1 MASTHSAAP
10 GSPLAAAS
18 TSALVAG
25 TPILRSTRSRNVN
38 QLKIFPCVELAG
50 WKAGTLFPPP
60 PPQPKS
66 FASGQRKPATSAART
81 ASEKSRA
88 RLRRGRES
96 GMVST
101 WAGTFFFFLEV
112 GVERGREV
120 NWGNG

>member
-60 PPQPKS
+60 QPKS

-88 RLRRGRES
+88 RLRGGRES
-96 GMVST
+96 GMGST
-101 WAGTFFFFLEV
+101 WGGKFFFFWRSGL
-112 GVERGREV
+112 REEEK
-120 NWGNG
+120 

>member
-66 FASGQRKPATSAART
+66 FASGQRKPATSAAR
-81 ASEKSRA
+81 
-88 RLRRGRES
+88 S

-101 WAGTFFFFLEV
+101 WAGKFFFFLEV